1 LAHIPEAQRHQHPIV
16 DVFSRHGFENSGNGK
31 RTGANVLATRA
42 DPKGLRI
49 HVRLDPGMLVEV
61 LILERLNA
69 LPKRRYQDWIRSLLV
84 QGFLAESRV
93 FRQLDG
99 TVSENRVA
107 ERRVQQSPRSGF
119 DFGDWT
125 GRSPGPTALVRVN
138 RDVPRDDLPS
148 SPKQSG
154 ASKPFAQLRKVVG

>member
-1 LAHIPEAQRHQHPIV
+1 M
-16 DVFSRHGFENSGNGK
+16 S
-31 RTGANVLATRA
+31 ATKA
-42 DPKGLRI
+42 DPKGRRI
-49 HVRLDPGMLVEV
+49 HVQLDPGMLVEA

-69 LPKRRYQDWIRSLLV
+69 LPKRRYPDWIRSLLV

-99 TVSENRVA
+99 TASENRVA
-107 ERRVQQSPRSGF
+107 ERRVQQSARSGF

-125 GRSPGPTALVRVN
+125 GRSPYPTALVRVN
-138 RDVPRDDLPS
+138 REVPQDDPPS
-148 SPKQSG
+148 SKEQSG